1 MSDAEKEVLLILYVN
16 KNDVLKEE
24 IDVHTF
30 DGKSCTIHYNGDF
43 SDEAIISNKDGNAEI
58 CVDTQDLIDFI
69 AEYVR
74 SKKVGRLEN
83 MNSDE
88 IFGVK

>member
-1 MSDAEKEVLLILYVN
+1 MHSFN
-16 KNDVLKEE
+16 
-24 IDVHTF
+24 
-30 DGKSCTIHYNGDF
+30 GKSCTIHYNGDF
-43 SDEAIISNKDGNAEI
+43 SGEVIVCNKNDNTEVH
-58 CVDTQDLIDFI
+58 VDTQDLIDFV

-74 SKKVGRLEN
+74 SKKVDRLEN